1 MFFLA
6 SKTIGVLLIPSN
18 FISLVGVVGLILFRT
33 RYASIGRK
41 LVCTCVAAYVICG
54 FSPLGNLLLVPLET
68 RFPPW
73 NAGKGEP
80 DGMIVLGG
88 AIDPDLSAAGGAGDL
103 AQARARS
110 AVVAGWPPAA
120 QAGSG
125 AVRRHDRCAPDRAGL
140 EAGHC
145 AAARRGDGDLF
156 AGPGARARGG
166 R

>member
-33 RYASIGRK
+33 RYASIGGK
-41 LVCTCVAAYVICG
+41 LVCTSVAAYVICG

-80 DGMIVLGG
+80 DGIVVLGG
-88 AIDPDLSAAGGAGDL
+88 SIDPELSAAHGVTAFK
-103 AQARARS
+103 
-110 AVVAGWPPAA
+110 
-120 QAGSG
+120 GS
-125 AVRRHDRCAPDRAGL
+125 VDR
-140 EAGHC
+140 
-145 AAARRGDGDLF
+145 
-156 AGPGARARGG
+156 
-166 R
+166 